1 MATIHQNNDLSM
13 LFSGSTR
20 LETLDTGIHTLS
32 HNDGSSKG
40 LRIRAG
46 HGRVAQE

>member
-20 LETLDTGIHTLS
+20 LETVGIHTLS
-32 HNDGSSKG
+32 HNDRSSKG